1 MRVEEEGV
9 VVLLF
14 EGFLIVTDCQVDLL
28 LKCLKSAIIL
38 ILYLFF
44 L

>member
-1 MRVEEEGV
+1 M

-14 EGFLIVTDCQVDLL
+14 DGVLIVTDCYVGLL
-28 LKCLKSAIIL
+28 LKCLKKAIIL